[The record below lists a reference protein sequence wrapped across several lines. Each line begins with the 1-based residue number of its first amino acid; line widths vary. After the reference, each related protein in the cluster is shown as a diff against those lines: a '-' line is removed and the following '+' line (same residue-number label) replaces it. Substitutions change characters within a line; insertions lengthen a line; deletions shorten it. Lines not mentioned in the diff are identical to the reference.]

1 MTYPDKFYLS
11 CKGLIVMKLQPLFS
25 PTAISLVLIAA
36 LSADARV
43 QAGTFTQPAGLPVA
57 TVPTAYLDTA
67 TGNLQLNPAGR
78 FISSYIFN
86 AGITNPTVSTVGPFV
101 YMNSTASQSSK
112 ISTGSVTKSFPV
124 GTVTSNSTGWQ
135 SQLGQAIF
143 SPLVSDGN
151 NIASNGL
158 PNDSLGDPLGTFN
171 LAWSFGI
178 TAPSLT
184 SDSLVR
190 STFVADTATDIG
202 YGAGKSQFLYTQY
215 AANGTPITG
224 NSYGEVIPYS
234 SVVVPEPSSIV
245 MAGMGIALLGLGFGR
260 RRNA

>member
-11 CKGLIVMKLQPLFS
+11 CKELIVMKLQPLFS

-143 SPLVSDGN
+143 SPLVSDGA
-151 NIASNGL
+151 NIASDGL
-158 PNDSLGDPLGTFN
+158 PLNSTEDPLGTFN

>member
-1 MTYPDKFYLS
+1 
-11 CKGLIVMKLQPLFS
+11 MKLQSLFS

-67 TGNLQLNPAGR
+67 TGNLQLNPAGH

-86 AGITNPTVSTVGPFV
+86 AGITNPTSSTVGPFV
-101 YMNSTASQSSK
+101 YMNSTASQTSK
-112 ISTGSVTKSFPV
+112 ISTSSVTKSFPV
-124 GTVTSNSTGWQ
+124 GTVASNSTGWQ

-143 SPLVSDGN
+143 TPLVDSGN
-151 NIASNGL
+151 NIASTGL
-158 PNDSLGDPLGTFN
+158 PLDSFGDPLGTFN

-215 AANGTPITG
+215 AADGAPITG
-224 NSYGEVIPYS
+224 SSYGEVIPYS

>member
-1 MTYPDKFYLS
+1 
-11 CKGLIVMKLQPLFS
+11 MKLQSLFS

-36 LSADARV
+36 LSTDARV

-67 TGNLQLNPAGR
+67 TGNLQLNPAGH

-86 AGITNPTVSTVGPFV
+86 AGITNPTSSTVGPFV
-101 YMNSTASQSSK
+101 YSPTSK
-112 ISTGSVTKSFPV
+112 ISTGSVTRSFPV
-124 GTVTSNSTGWQ
+124 GTSSPTGWQ
-135 SQLGQAIF
+135 SQLGQAIL
-143 SPLVSDGN
+143 SPLTSEGG
-151 NIASNGL
+151 NIASDGL
-158 PNDSLGDPLGTFN
+158 PNDSGGEPLGTFN

-202 YGAGKSQFLYTQY
+202 YGAGKSQFVYTQY
-215 AANGTPITG
+215 AANGAPITG
-224 NSYGEVIPYS
+224 YSYGEVIPYS

>member
-1 MTYPDKFYLS
+1 
-11 CKGLIVMKLQPLFS
+11 MKLQSLFS

-67 TGNLQLNPAGR
+67 TGNLQLNPAGH

-86 AGITNPTVSTVGPFV
+86 AGITNPTESTVGPFV

-143 SPLVSDGN
+143 SPLVSDGA
-151 NIASNGL
+151 NIASDGL
-158 PNDSLGDPLGTFN
+158 PFATNGTTRLGMFD

-215 AANGTPITG
+215 AADGTPITG

>member
-1 MTYPDKFYLS
+1 
-11 CKGLIVMKLQPLFS
+11 MKLQPLFS

-86 AGITNPTVSTVGPFV
+86 AGITNPTSSTVGPFV
-101 YMNSTASQSSK
+101 YTTSK

-124 GTVTSNSTGWQ
+124 GTLGANMTGWQ

-215 AANGTPITG
+215 AADGTPITG

>member
-67 TGNLQLNPAGR
+67 TGNLQLNPAGH

-86 AGITNPTVSTVGPFV
+86 AGITNPTESTVGPFV
-101 YMNSTASQSSK
+101 YMNSAEDK
-112 ISTGSVTKSFPV
+112 ISTNFETKSFPA
-124 GTVTSNSTGWQ
+124 GTSFLTGWQ

-143 SPLVSDGN
+143 SPLARQGD
-151 NIASNGL
+151 NIASDGL
-158 PNDSLGDPLGTFN
+158 PFATNGTTRLGMFD

-215 AANGTPITG
+215 AANGTAIPG

>member
-1 MTYPDKFYLS
+1 
-11 CKGLIVMKLQPLFS
+11 MKLQPLFS

-67 TGNLQLNPAGR
+67 TGNLQLNPAGH

-86 AGITNPTVSTVGPFV
+86 AGITNPTESTVGPFV
-101 YMNSTASQSSK
+101 YMNSAEDK
-112 ISTGSVTKSFPV
+112 ISTNFETKSFPA
-124 GTVTSNSTGWQ
+124 GISFLTGWQ

-143 SPLVSDGN
+143 SPLARQGD
-151 NIASNGL
+151 NIASDGL
-158 PNDSLGDPLGTFN
+158 PNDSGGEPLGTFN

-202 YGAGKSQFLYTQY
+202 YGAGKSQFQYTQY
-215 AANGTPITG
+215 AANGAPIVG
-224 NSYGEVIPYS
+224 FSYGEVIPYS

-245 MAGMGIALLGLGFGR
+245 MAGMGIALLGLGLGFGR